1 MALVLNFLNLW
12 VVTSVVGLVVPDG
25 SMVSVAFEKIINF
38 DMWTHRR
45 ISEYLNLQFFLVKSL
60 MYTSVFAF

>member
-12 VVTSVVGLVVPDG
+12 VVPSVVGLVVPDG